1 MNSRAW
7 PERDQ
12 RWVARYRMSMAGKHV
27 PEQELNEREGELLD
41 AVRRA
46 EVSAEELF
54 GDAGELAT
62 EDATE
67 LATADEAVRTS
78 LGGGLRPALRE
89 VGGTL
94 LGAGVVA
101 VLLLLF
107 RGGWSVDIDIALSL
121 VAGSVLLV
129 FVSWVVSRAL
139 FTAGRS
145 AAGVTVMVVAGGTA
159 VAGIATAADLGA
171 GQVAASDVPV
181 PLLALGIIAP
191 GVATLLAANWL
202 PQKELRNEWTDA
214 EWLRRFRGSL
224 RAHLMPAAATHG
236 HVAEIQQALTPGAAS
251 AYAEFGHPLTLARV
265 VAAADSVSRARR
277 WWVTTVVGVG
287 VPLGIALVVF
297 TNQSWGALSVPGAVA
312 LVLVAGAKLVASWS
326 GRPFTER
333 QSVGRR

>member
-1 MNSRAW
+1 MSSRTW

-12 RWVARYRMSMAGKHV
+12 RWVSRYRTSMAGKHV
-27 PEQELNEREGELLD
+27 PEQTLDERERELLD
-41 AVRRA
+41 AVRGA
-46 EVSAEELF
+46 GVSAQELF
-54 GDAGELAT
+54 GDAAELAS
-62 EDATE
+62 EDAAE

-101 VLLLLF
+101 VLLLFF

-121 VAGSVLLV
+121 VAASVLLV

-145 AAGVTVMVVAGGTA
+145 AAGVMVMVVAGGTA
-159 VAGIATAADLGA
+159 VAGIASAAGVGS

-191 GVATLLAANWL
+191 GVATLVAASWL
-202 PQKELRNEWTDA
+202 PHKELREEWTDA

-251 AYAEFGHPLTLARV
+251 AYAEFGHPVTLARV

-277 WWVTTVVGVG
+277 WWVATVVGVG

-297 TNQSWGALSVPGAVA
+297 TNQSWGALSLPGAVA

-326 GRPFTER
+326 SRPYADR
-333 QSVGRR
+333 PSASRR